1 MDQSA
6 LVKRY
11 GTIPAELQKEA
22 DDIWAQLQEQSDHV
36 ISAKLTSN
44 FGVDNEN
51 TKLLG
56 TKVHKG
62 LIVSLKPG
70 YVFSE
75 KDTWLHPNL
84 NQCRALFDGGSY
96 TEITNLAPT
105 NCSAGVYSVEK
116 INSIGDLVS
125 QPHTVVDVH
134 MQDAGTIRQNWNGET
149 VESVYTTSLRDR
161 TLEEVQAYA
170 TKLGAQNKLRAD
182 FTNILYRG
190 RGEFYFYNNAYK
202 EAGLVL
208 VSPLIGY
215 KLVKGNDHAADYLSE
230 DVIDVKK
237 LQPSQQRSLF
247 SKAYW
252 ESCEL
257 INTFVT
263 RKSFSNMQADYRMQ
277 KGSFSAA
284 NIVKHLKPE
293 DILRLT
299 PSADHVPAERGIWE
313 FFRSGELEIPITS
326 LTMQTLLEHR
336 DNINILNPNFYRQ
349 GKLILPRD
357 IVEQYL
363 N

>member
-1 MDQSA
+1 MDVSA
-6 LVKRY
+6 LTKRY
-11 GTIPAELQKEA
+11 GTIPLDLQEEA
-22 DDIWAQLQEQSDHV
+22 NDIWAHLQEQKDHV
-36 ISAKLTSN
+36 ISVKFTKN

-51 TKLLG
+51 SKLSGL
-56 TKVHKG
+56 KVHKG
-62 LIVSLKPG
+62 LIVNLKPG
-70 YVFSE
+70 YKISA
-75 KDTWLHPNL
+75 KDSWLHPNL
-84 NQCRALFDGGSY
+84 NQCRALYDGGLY
-96 TEITNLAPT
+96 TEISNLAPT

-125 QPHTVVDVH
+125 TPHTVVDVH
-134 MQDAGTIRQNWNGET
+134 LRDAGTIRNNWNGET
-149 VESVYTTSLRDR
+149 VEAVYTTTLRDR
-161 TLEEVQAYA
+161 TLEEVHDYA

-190 RGEFYFYNNAYK
+190 RGDFHYYNNSYK

-215 KLVKGNDHAADYLSE
+215 KLIDGKDHAADYLSNE
-230 DVIDVKK
+230 IIDVKR
-237 LQPSQQRSLF
+237 LHPNQQRSLY

-263 RKSFSNMQADYRMQ
+263 RKSFSNVQADYRMQ
-277 KGSFSAA
+277 KGNFSAA
-284 NIVKHLKPE
+284 NILEHLNPQE
-293 DILRLT
+293 ILQLT
-299 PSADHVPAERGIWE
+299 PSAEHVPEAREIWE
-313 FFRSGELEIPITS
+313 HFRSNELEIPITK
-326 LTMQTLLEHR
+326 LTMQTLLDHR
-336 DNINILNPNFYRQ
+336 DNIRILNPDFYRK

>member
-1 MDQSA
+1 MDVSA
-6 LVKRY
+6 LTERY
-11 GTIPAELQKEA
+11 GTIPLHLQEEA
-22 DDIWAQLQEQSDHV
+22 NDIWAQLQQQSEQV
-36 ISAKLTSN
+36 ISAKFTKN
-44 FGVDNEN
+44 FGIDDEN
-51 TKLLG
+51 TKLSG

-70 YVFSE
+70 YKISS

-84 NQCRALFDGGSY
+84 NQCRALYDGGLY
-96 TEITNLAPT
+96 TEISDLAET

-125 QPHTVVDVH
+125 TPHTVVDVH
-134 MQDAGTIRQNWNGET
+134 LKDAAAIRKNWNGET

-161 TLEEVQAYA
+161 TLEEVQDYA
-170 TKLGAQNKLRAD
+170 LRLGAQNKLRAD

-190 RGEFYFYNNAYK
+190 RGEFHFYNNAYK

-215 KLVKGNDHAADYLSE
+215 KLIQGKDQAADFLSNE
-230 DVIDVKK
+230 VIDVKK
-237 LQPSQQRSLF
+237 LHPSQQRSLY

-257 INTFVT
+257 INTYVT
-263 RKSFSNMQADYRMQ
+263 RKSFANVQADYRMQ
-277 KGSFSAA
+277 KGNFSAV
-284 NIVKHLKPE
+284 NIVQH
-293 DILRLT
+293 LT
-299 PSADHVPAERGIWE
+299 PQEILSLTPPAEHVPKERGIWE
-313 FFRSGELEIPITS
+313 HFRSNELEIPITN
-326 LTMQTLLEHR
+326 LTMQTLLDHR
-336 DNINILNPNFYRQ
+336 DNIHILNPNFYRE

-357 IVEQYL
+357 IVEKYL